1 MGSDISAA
9 VGRDDAVGSSPA
21 KTVVLVTGIPGAGK
35 TTVSRALSK
44 ALALPLLSK
53 DAIKESLF
61 DVLGVRDREW
71 SLQLGAAANRVLW
84 ALLSCCPAG
93 AIVDMWL
100 DPIRDVGLSQQ
111 GLAQA
116 DVHTAFEI
124 ICDCPAELAVERY
137 ASRIRHAGHLPPD
150 GATLQRIHDSSIDD
164 APGNPPHEAHRHNSA
179 GGHSSLGRMA
189 ARSGGADDSYADDL
203 V

>member
-9 VGRDDAVGSSPA
+9 IGRDEAVGSSPA

-35 TTVSRALSK
+35 TTVSRALSTT
-44 ALALPLLSK
+44 LTLPLLSK

-100 DPIRDVGLSQQ
+100 DPIRDAGLSQR

-124 ICDCPAELAVERY
+124 ICDCPVELAVERY
-137 ASRIRHAGHLPPD
+137 ASRIRHPGHLPPD
-150 GATLQRIHDSSIDD
+150 GATLQRIHDLSILMTPLGIGPTKRIDTTRPVD
-164 APGNPPHEAHRHNSA
+164 IPALVEWLREAA
-179 GGHSSLGRMA
+179 G
-189 ARSGGADDSYADDL
+189 
-203 V
+203 